1 MRGHDRGEL
10 RALFELLRV
19 LDGLVERALR
29 ERRSLARTME
39 LVLPALAER
48 LGALAVCVRTY
59 DEDLRLR
66 AFVHPAGFA
75 HPAID
80 EFLRENEEHHDL
92 RVCGRAGVGPF
103 VVAQGLDVAG
113 AWFGS
118 AVALFAPDAE
128 RREGFLADAL
138 DVACEEI
145 DNFLQSIRTAR
156 EKQRVTMALADA
168 LRHPVLV
175 EGLAEAV
182 AVLEAAMPLD
192 TLVLVVLADDAADAP
207 VHAQVYRRGEIAVDT
222 LGRPGDDAALWQ
234 KRARAYLRSGD
245 RELLAALGLESE
257 REEVLIHGLRNATV
271 VGKLVAERGGGD
283 FDTHDRDLLASF
295 ANFIRQRVVDFSR
308 EYRSLS
314 RSFRPEHVRRLL
326 ASDDYARRHLEPREE
341 SAAILYADIC
351 GFTRVCEGVLR
362 DPAAVGRLVGA
373 WGSAAV
379 DLLWAEGGVFDKMVG
394 DCVIGLFG
402 PPFFDDAPAERVAAA
417 LRTARAIRDMT
428 RALPSREGFAEL
440 AAEGLGVSAGVHY
453 APLLVG
459 RFGPSD
465 NYTGFSS
472 GMNNAARLQAQAGRD
487 EILVMNEALALL
499 PPGAPFRFGEA
510 REALVKNVARPLS
523 FRVLVEGE

>member
-1 MRGHDRGEL
+1 MRGHDQGEL
-10 RALFELLRV
+10 RALFDLLRA
-19 LDGLVERALR
+19 LDALVEQALR
-29 ERRSLARTME
+29 ERRSLSRTME

-48 LGALAVCVRTY
+48 LGAIAVCFRTY

-66 AFVHPAGFA
+66 SFAYPEGFTHPT
-75 HPAID
+75 ID
-80 EFLRENEEHHDL
+80 EFLRENEEHNDL
-92 RVCGRAGVGPF
+92 RVCARAGVGPF

-118 AVALFAPDAE
+118 AVALFKPDAE

-138 DVACEEI
+138 DVACEEV

-175 EGLAEAV
+175 EGLAEAA
-182 AVLEAAMPLD
+182 AVLEAAMSLD
-192 TLVLVVLADDAADAP
+192 TLVLAVLADESPGAP
-207 VHAQVYRRGEIAVDT
+207 VHTQVYRRGELAIDT
-222 LGRPGDDAALWQ
+222 LGRPGDDAGLWQ
-234 KRARAYLRSGD
+234 RRARAYLREDD
-245 RELLAALGLESE
+245 RELLASLGLEDT
-257 REEVLIHGLRNATV
+257 REEVLIHGIRNATV
-271 VGKLVAERGGGD
+271 VGKLVAERRGGD
-283 FDTHDRDLLASF
+283 FDTYDRDLLASF

-326 ASDDYARRHLEPREE
+326 GSDDYARRHLEPREE
-341 SAAILYADIC
+341 SAAILYADLS
-351 GFTRVCEGVLR
+351 GFTRVCEHVLR
-362 DPAAVGRLVGA
+362 DPAAIGRLVNA

-379 DLLWAEGGVFDKMVG
+379 ELIWAEGGVFDKMVG

-402 PPFFDDAPAERVAAA
+402 PPFFETPPAERVASA
-417 LRTARAIRDMT
+417 LRAAWAIRAMT
-428 RALPSREGFAEL
+428 RELPLREGLGAL
-440 AAEGLGVSAGVHY
+440 ADEGLGVSAGVHY

-459 RFGPSD
+459 RFGPND

-487 EILVMNEALALL
+487 EIFVMVDAVAIL
-499 PPGAPFRFGEA
+499 PPDPPFTFGEA
-510 REALVKNVARPLS
+510 REAIAKNVTRPLS
-523 FRVLVEGE
+523 FRPLLAIE

>member
-1 MRGHDRGEL
+1 MRGHDQGEL
-10 RALFELLRV
+10 RALFDLLRS
-19 LDGLVERALR
+19 LDALVEQALR

-48 LGALAVCVRTY
+48 LGALGVCVRTY

-66 AFVHPAGFA
+66 SFSHPAGFA

-92 RVCGRAGVGPF
+92 RVCGRTGVGPF

-118 AVALFAPDAE
+118 AVALFTPEAE

-156 EKQRVTMALADA
+156 EKQRVTMALAEA

-175 EGLAEAV
+175 EGLAEAA
-182 AVLEAAMPLD
+182 AVLEAAMSLD
-192 TLVLVVLADDAADAP
+192 TLVLAVLADESPDAP
-207 VHAQVYRRGEIAVDT
+207 VHTQVYRRGELALDT

-234 KRARAYLRSGD
+234 KRARAYLRDDD
-245 RELLAALGLESE
+245 RELLEALGLESA
-257 REEVLIHGLRNATV
+257 REEVLIHGIRNATV
-271 VGKLVAERGGGD
+271 VGKLVAERRGGD
-283 FDTHDRDLLASF
+283 FDTYDRDLLASF

-326 ASDDYARRHLEPREE
+326 GGDDYARRHLEPREE
-341 SAAILYADIC
+341 SAAILYADLS
-351 GFTRVCEGVLR
+351 GFTRVCERVLR
-362 DPAAVGRLVGA
+362 DPAAIGRLINA
-373 WGSAAV
+373 WGASAV
-379 DLLWAEGGVFDKMVG
+379 GLIWAEGGVFDKMVG

-402 PPFFDDAPAERVAAA
+402 PPFFDVTPAAAVASA
-417 LRTARAIRDMT
+417 LRTAWAIRDMT
-428 RALPSREGFAEL
+428 RILPSREGLGEL
-440 AAEGLGVSAGVHY
+440 AGEGLGVSAGVHY

-459 RFGPSD
+459 RFGPND
-465 NYTGFSS
+465 NYTGFSA
-472 GMNNAARLQAQAGRD
+472 GMNNAARLQAQAARD
-487 EILVMNEALALL
+487 EILVLADAVAAL
-499 PPGAPFRFGEA
+499 PPDSPFRFGEA
-510 REALVKNVARPLS
+510 REATVKNVSLPLS
-523 FRVLVEGE
+523 FRPLVALE